1 MVFSSPNVCHI
12 GVFECV
18 FERAKRPAYPF
29 CAGSPTALRLVLD
42 KRWAVQ
48 GIQKLPESIRPK
60 LVICSAHHTTTRPAR
75 LALVTDNL
83 PPMLGVWVQVPPHKG
98 LGVHGGSCAA
108 A

>member
-60 LVICSAHHTTTRPAR
+60 LVIFSTNMSREERRFACSSW
-75 LALVTDNL
+75 LFCNV
-83 PPMLGVWVQVPPHKG
+83 LGVVG
-98 LGVHGGSCAA
+98 IMDI
-108 A
+108 